1 MVKRS
6 YRIRKL
12 RTIAG
17 GLSIIALHILSPLKE
32 DDLTGI
38 ELAERL
44 HITRGGV
51 SRAAYKLNEFQLIT
65 LVHQADNHKNVYYH
79 LTSEG
84 KEIAEIHDLMHQELK
99 KQLVQ
104 FIENHYSNE
113 EIATIQCFL
122 NEFSQLKI

>member
-1 MVKRS
+1 M
-6 YRIRKL
+6 
-12 RTIAG
+12 
-17 GLSIIALHILSPLKE
+17 
-32 DDLTGI
+32 
-38 ELAERL
+38 

-99 KQLVQ
+99 KVS
-104 FIENHYSNE
+104 ENHYSNE
-113 EIATIQCFL
+113 EIATI
-122 NEFSQLKI
+122 